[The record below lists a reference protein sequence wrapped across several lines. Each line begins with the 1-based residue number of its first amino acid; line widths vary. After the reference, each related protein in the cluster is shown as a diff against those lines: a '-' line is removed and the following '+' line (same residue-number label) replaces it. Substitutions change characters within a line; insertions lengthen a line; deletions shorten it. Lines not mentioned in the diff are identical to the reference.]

1 MLLHL
6 WRKFQNHNIFR
17 KQVHFSFLF
26 VMVLQL
32 FIIFPYKIMNLNHLR
47 IHRLYAA
54 INNLKEI
61 VLRNIININFRE
73 INSKPILFQYISMI
87 KISPDV
93 LCYVFRS
100 IEFHEFSQNIF
111 KKLCHLLHKIKIC
124 GKLPYCIL
132 KMIH

>member
-6 WRKFQNHNIFR
+6 WRKSQNHNIFR

-26 VMVLQL
+26 VMVLLL

-47 IHRLYAA
+47 IHRSYAA

-61 VLRNIININFRE
+61 ILRNIINIIFQE
-73 INSKPILFQYISMI
+73 INSNPLLFQYISMI
-87 KISPDV
+87 KISPNV

-124 GKLPYCIL
+124 SKIPHCI
-132 KMIH
+132 